1 MGKQSMIELSQVT
14 KSYAGVKA
22 VDNVTLSIPSG
33 QILGFL
39 GPNGAGK
46 TTTMRMITCYM
57 PPTSGTIR
65 VDGLDVEEQSLEVR
79 KKIGYLPEMA
89 PVYQDMSVSDYL
101 SYVIDLRCIPVD
113 QQAARRKSIIERCG
127 LGTVLHKDVGQLSK
141 GFRQRVGL
149 AQAMIHDPNIVVL
162 DEPTAGLDPNQ
173 IVEIRTLIKE
183 LGREKTVILS
193 THILSEV
200 QATCSRI
207 VIINQ
212 GRIVADDT
220 PEGLQAGSVGRT
232 ATMLTLKSGAARA
245 AEIIGAL
252 DGVDAVRGVP
262 SGDGTI
268 RLRVE
273 CPKGRD
279 VREDLF
285 RLAVRENWVIL
296 EMGIEGRSLEDV
308 FHKLTIEERQPG
320 AAAPASSSS
329 TVR

>member
-1 MGKQSMIELSQVT
+1 MIELSQVT

-57 PPTSGTIR
+57 PPTSGSIR
-65 VDGLDVEEQSLEVR
+65 VDGLDVEERSLEVR

-101 SYVIDLRCIPVD
+101 TYVIDLRRIPTD
-113 QQAARRKSIIERCG
+113 QRAARRKSIIERCG
-127 LGTVLHKDVGQLSK
+127 LGSVTHKDVGQLSK

-149 AQAMIHDPNIVVL
+149 AQAMIHDPEIVVL

-207 VIINQ
+207 IIINQ
-212 GRIVADDT
+212 GRVVADDT

-232 ATMLTLKSGAARA
+232 ATMIALKPGATDAAATIRTL
-245 AEIIGAL
+245 E
-252 DGVDAVRGVP
+252 GVETVRDVP
-262 SGDGTI
+262 ASDGTI

-273 CPKGRD
+273 CPKDRD

-285 RLAVRENWVIL
+285 RLAVRKNWVIL

-308 FHKLTIEERQPG
+308 FHKLTIEERLPG
-320 AAAPASSSS
+320 ASASTSS
-329 TVR
+329 TAR